1 MGLIHS
7 NLQGVPG
14 LGCQSP
20 AITSILFVTAANAV
34 SLDASGAGSYNAD
47 NKSFIEDK
55 KIRCTSEGVLKK
67 FTQIHQDDGV
77 SLPSANAKNTSTP
90 NIDVKRPNCTCAKLT
105 DLTIKHQQASATPS
119 NVYSITFADGYSIKL
134 GKYIFLLKIGTSGL
148 EFSKV
153 EDLTTNDYIAKCAT
167 PGRTDEISAGCVKI
181 TSISSNASVDAG
193 EYFVTEPETDWPQSQ
208 FPTSEIRC
216 SLMLENGVYI
226 FTIPDGGEYA

>member
-7 NLQGVPG
+7 TLQGVPG

-20 AITSILFVTAANAV
+20 VNTSALWVTAANAV

-55 KIRCTSEGVLKK
+55 NIRCTSEGVLKK
-67 FTQIHQDDGV
+67 FTEIHQDDVV

-90 NIDVKRPNCTCAKLT
+90 NIDVKRPNCECCKLT
-105 DLTIKHQQASATPS
+105 DLTIKHQQTTATPA
-119 NVYSITFADGYSIKL
+119 NVYRITFADGYEIKL
-134 GKYIFLLKIGTSGL
+134 GKFIFVLKIGTSGL

-153 EDLTTNDYIAKCAT
+153 EDLTTNDYVVKCASADNT
-167 PGRTDEISAGCVKI
+167 SNISSGCVKV
-181 TSISSNASVDAG
+181 TGAANSVSVSAG
-193 EYFVTEPETDWPQSQ
+193 EYFVTEPETDWPQSE
-208 FPTSEIRC
+208 FSTSEIR
-216 SLMLENGVYI
+216 SALMLENGVYI